1 MKRNPMIQIVVR
13 GIVAVGISLALLL
26 SAGAPSDFG
35 NIIPLS
41 VLTPQ

>member
-1 MKRNPMIQIVVR
+1 MKRNPMVRSIVR

-35 NIIPLS
+35 NS
-41 VLTPQ
+41 VSLLTLNSR